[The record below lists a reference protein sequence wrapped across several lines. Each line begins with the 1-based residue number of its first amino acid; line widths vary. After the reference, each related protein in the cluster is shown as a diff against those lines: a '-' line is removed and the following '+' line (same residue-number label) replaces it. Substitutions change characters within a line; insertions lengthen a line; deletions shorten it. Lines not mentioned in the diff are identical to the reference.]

1 MDNGCRADSVGDAPI
16 RKRSRDLVELLR
28 GLWTM
33 VAGPIQCEERP
44 YEQKG
49 SRDLVELLRGL
60 WTMVAEPIQCEARPY
75 EKGPEIR

>member
-1 MDNGCRADSVGDAPI
+1 M

-33 VAGPIQCEERP
+33 VAGPIQCETCL

-60 WTMVAEPIQCEARPY
+60 WTLVAEPIQCETRPY
-75 EKGPEIR
+75 EKGPGIW

>member
-1 MDNGCRADSVGDAPI
+1 
-16 RKRSRDLVELLR
+16 
-28 GLWTM
+28 M
-33 VAGPIQCEERP
+33 VAGPIQCEARP